1 MVSSVGDAV
10 VPFPGGVIAA
20 PDRVL
25 AFGVASGGVVE
36 FNGIGQC
43 GVVFIVLGVIVVV
56 VR

>member
-1 MVSSVGDAV
+1 MDSGVGGAV
-10 VPFPGGVIAA
+10 VPFPDSGVVA

-43 GVVFIVLGVIVVV
+43 GVAFIVLGVVV